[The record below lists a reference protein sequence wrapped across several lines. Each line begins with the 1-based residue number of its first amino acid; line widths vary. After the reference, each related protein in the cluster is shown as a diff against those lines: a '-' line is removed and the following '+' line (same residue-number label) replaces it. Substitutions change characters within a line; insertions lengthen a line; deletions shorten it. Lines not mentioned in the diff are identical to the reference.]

1 MGVRS
6 ASSINT
12 RSFSIHRCLMY
23 SIRLAAERFGSSM
36 REERRE
42 RKKKVVI
49 YKHDQRP
56 TFHVSRIHREAE
68 Q

>member
-1 MGVRS
+1 
-6 ASSINT
+6 
-12 RSFSIHRCLMY
+12 MY

-42 RKKKVVI
+42 KKKVVI